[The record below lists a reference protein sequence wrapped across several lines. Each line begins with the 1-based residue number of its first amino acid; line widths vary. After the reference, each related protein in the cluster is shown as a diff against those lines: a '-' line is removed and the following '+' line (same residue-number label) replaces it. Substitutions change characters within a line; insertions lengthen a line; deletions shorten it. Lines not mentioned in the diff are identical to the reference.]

1 MNNLDF
7 VKLAVSKDKLRYNL
21 TDVYRAPQALVAT
34 DSHRLHYSNGL
45 PESTP
50 HYISGD
56 NDRDFPIDSVARI
69 LTDGESLASGSVSSP
84 DVVSTVKT
92 LGYLVKAMGKVK
104 HSVTLK
110 IEADSMTIFYD
121 SQTDMPLNWSIKTS
135 CGANG
140 EGTIKLNPAYLLD
153 ALKMAQVDGVQLIT
167 LTLRHL
173 PGGTPGPSMLL
184 LQGGDNKAVV
194 MAMKG

>member
-1 MNNLDF
+1 MNNLEF
-7 VKLAVSKDKLRYNL
+7 VKLAVSKDKSRYNL
-21 TDVYRAPQALVAT
+21 TDVYRAPQAVVAT
-34 DSHRLHYSNGL
+34 DGHRLHYSNGL

-56 NDRDFPIDSVARI
+56 NDRDFPIDAVDKV
-69 LTDGESLASGSVSSP
+69 LTIANPLAYGSMSGP
-84 DVVSTVKT
+84 YLVSTVKT
-92 LGYLVKAMGKVK
+92 LGYLVKAMGKVN

-110 IEADSMTIFYD
+110 MAADCITISYD
-121 SQTDMPLNWSIKTS
+121 SQADLPLNWSIKTG

-140 EGTIKLNPAYLLD
+140 EATIKLNPAYLLD
-153 ALKMAQVDGVQLIT
+153 ALKMAQVNGVQIIT
-167 LTLRHL
+167 LTL
-173 PGGTPGPSMLL
+173 GPSMLL